1 MIAFDPRRRITPA
14 AALEHPYFDSIPKQ
28 YVDDDCRHNHSKH
41 DARCECR
48 RTSYAPL
55 ETKRSSLRRR

>member
-28 YVDDDCRHNHSKH
+28 YVNDCKRNH
-41 DARCECR
+41 DAKCECR

-55 ETKRSSLRRR
+55 EKK